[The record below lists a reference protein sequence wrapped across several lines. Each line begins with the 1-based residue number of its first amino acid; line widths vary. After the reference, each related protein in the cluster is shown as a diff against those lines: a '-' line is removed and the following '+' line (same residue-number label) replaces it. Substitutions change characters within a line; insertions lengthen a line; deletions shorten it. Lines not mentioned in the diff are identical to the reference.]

1 MAVAKGI
8 VTVVGATGAQGALLS
23 TTYSKA
29 RLKSATA
36 AAKALAA
43 RGIDVVEA
51 DLTDTAALRAAFAGS
66 YAIFA
71 VTNFWRLFTDA
82 QKEFS
87 AD

>member
-8 VTVVGATGAQGALLS
+8 VTVAQECNVRAVTQS
-23 TTYSKA
+23 PDS
-29 RLKSATA
+29 A

-66 YAIFA
+66 YAVFA